1 MAGYFGSNGPVHFIT
16 FLSRKQARGK
26 IEQRDYLV
34 QANVDWDPILTV
46 LWVKLASLAPSLIK
60 CGLMVKL
67 KPISSLFL
75 LGRSRLKPWLGPG
88 YFLLQ
93 SSDCMLETCMLLAE
107 GRRVLVIPI
116 KAIGVG
122 VGVYRKI
129 SLFLICLWLNNIAS
143 QYSSVFV
150 VVFLSVMNIRHH

>member
-1 MAGYFGSNGPVHFIT
+1 MYLNSDIRFLKSALESVVYFKQISKFSSSNLWHPIATPSPRLLRQCWFEPC
-16 FLSRKQARGK
+16 LS
-26 IEQRDYLV
+26 
-34 QANVDWDPILTV
+34 
-46 LWVKLASLAPSLIK
+46 
-60 CGLMVKL
+60 
-67 KPISSLFL
+67 
-75 LGRSRLKPWLGPG
+75 PG

-150 VVFLSVMNIRHH
+150 VVFLSVINIRHH

>member
-1 MAGYFGSNGPVHFIT
+1 
-16 FLSRKQARGK
+16 
-26 IEQRDYLV
+26 
-34 QANVDWDPILTV
+34 
-46 LWVKLASLAPSLIK
+46 
-60 CGLMVKL
+60 
-67 KPISSLFL
+67 
-75 LGRSRLKPWLGPG
+75 
-88 YFLLQ
+88 
-93 SSDCMLETCMLLAE
+93 MLLAE

-150 VVFLSVMNIRHH
+150 VVFLSVINIRHH